1 MAQGRPTRGESSRV
15 TEQEVTEV
23 RRWGAG
29 DRVSS
34 DAGCRSRSAADPV
47 GCWKVNVREGSR
59 KKLWDRA
66 ALRCVPGSSA
76 RRSTREPPDHAPWT
90 LALGCGSAAPA
101 PTPRPAL
108 PSSFHTH
115 RRAACVR
122 ALRRTIARGRRGY
135 TVSRGWTETPP
146 RPQQDRKTPPKLR
159 EKRFRIREAGNGHS
173 LGGA

>member
-1 MAQGRPTRGESSRV
+1 MARGRPTRGESSRV

-29 DRVSS
+29 ERVSS
-34 DAGCRSRSAADPV
+34 DAGRRSQSAADPV
-47 GCWKVNVREGSR
+47 GCWKANMREGSG

-66 ALRCVPGSSA
+66 GLRCAPGSNA

-115 RRAACVR
+115 RRAARVC

-135 TVSRGWTETPP
+135 TVSRGRTETPP
-146 RPQQDRKTPPKLR
+146 RPQQDRKTPPELR
-159 EKRFRIREAGNGHS
+159 EKRFKIQEAGNGHS